1 MRKVIFAIN
10 ITLDGCYDHT
20 KSIAND
26 EVHTYFMQLLKDA
39 DLLVYG
45 RKTYELMVPF
55 WPDYERE
62 HAGENTATYEFAQTF
77 NAINKVVFS
86 RTLPQTKDKNTRIVH
101 DHLEAEIQKLKEE
114 PGKNILLGGI
124 ALSSQLIALNMVDEY
139 DVVVHPVIVGEGKQL
154 IGEMKLQEK
163 LQLNLIDTVVLK
175 SGFVA
180 LHYSRLNT

>member
-1 MRKVIFAIN
+1 MRKLIFAIN

-26 EVHTYFMQLLKDA
+26 EVHTYFMQLLKEV

-55 WPDYERE
+55 WPDYEKE
-62 HAGENTATYEFAQTF
+62 HVGEDTAINEFAKIF

-86 RTLPQTKDKNTRIVH
+86 QTLSQTDDKNTRLVH
-101 DHLEAEIQKLKEE
+101 GHLEAEIHKLKNE

-124 ALSSQLIALNMVDEY
+124 TLSSQLIALNMIDEY
-139 DVVVHPVIVGEGKQL
+139 YVVIHPIIAGEGEKL
-154 IGEMKLQEK
+154 IGELKLQER

-180 LHYSRLNT
+180 LHYSKSEH